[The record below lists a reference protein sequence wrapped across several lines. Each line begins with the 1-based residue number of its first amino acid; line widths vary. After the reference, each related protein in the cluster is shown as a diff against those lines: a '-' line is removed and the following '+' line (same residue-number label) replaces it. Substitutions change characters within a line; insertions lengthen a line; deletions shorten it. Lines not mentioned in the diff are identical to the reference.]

1 MNKYHYT
8 NLYKHIAETGYR
20 IDGTPASDIEKAV
33 APYVSRIAPIQDVTT
48 AVAGRHVAQ
57 YNSSVP
63 TGNGK
68 QWGAES
74 GKKLNLN
81 GTGSPYGPQ
90 PDNGPLKPLRPYGP
104 QQYSGSLQPLSTL
117 DNLSPRQ
124 ISNMSLESIQRALPK
139 GWELK
144 NNKWFCTHL

>member
-1 MNKYHYT
+1 M
-8 NLYKHIAETGYR
+8 
-20 IDGTPASDIEKAV
+20 PW
-33 APYVSRIAPIQDVTT
+33 IAPIQDVT
-48 AVAGRHVAQ
+48 AAIASRQVAK

-63 TGNGK
+63 TGNGMK
-68 QWGAES
+68 WGSES

-104 QQYSGSLQPLSTL
+104 QQYSGTLQPLSTL

-144 NNKWFCTHL
+144 IIMVLYTFMTM